1 MAFNSFRFLIFF
13 PIVTIL
19 YYAIPKKLKP
29 VWLLFASYFFYMSW
43 NPKYAI
49 LILISTVITYLS
61 GILLSKNEN
70 GSLRK
75 WIVFGSFF
83 VNLSILFFFKYC
95 NFMLDNINAVL
106 RIFNGQ
112 NVTNP
117 FSFILPVGI
126 SFYTFQALG
135 YTVDV
140 YRKKT
145 EAEKNFIN
153 YALFVSFFP
162 QLVAGPIE
170 RSTNLL
176 LQIKKVTKEKMFDYE
191 KFVKGFTLMCY
202 GMFMKVVIA
211 DRISIF
217 VDGVY
222 SSLQNAGLVETMA
235 AAAAFSIQIYCDFGG
250 YSLIAIGA
258 ANVMGFDLCENFNAP
273 YFADSIS
280 DFWHRWH
287 ISLSTWFKDYLYI
300 PLGGSRCSKIRK
312 YFNIL
317 VTFLVSGL
325 WHGADWTYVFWGGLH
340 GVFQIVGDIL
350 KPVKEKVNGLLKTD
364 TSVFSYRFGRIAVT
378 FILTSLAWVPFR
390 ASNFSDVTL
399 FFKDMFTRP
408 DFWVLTDGSIFNY
421 GLSRPEATILFISL
435 LILLVFD
442 IIKYKMN
449 MTIGDFLYKQN
460 LWFRWAVLILII
472 VSCLIFGEY
481 GMNFDSTQFI
491 YFRF

>member
-1 MAFNSFRFLIFF
+1 MATVDKDLG
-13 PIVTIL
+13 IVSAYGMYRAAGGT
-19 YYAIPKKLKP
+19 
-29 VWLLFASYFFYMSW
+29 
-43 NPKYAI
+43 
-49 LILISTVITYLS
+49 LS
-61 GILLSKNEN
+61 RKEYSQMLLS
-70 GSLRK
+70 
-75 WIVFGSFF
+75 I
-83 VNLSILFFFKYC
+83 
-95 NFMLDNINAVL
+95 
-106 RIFNGQ
+106 
-112 NVTNP
+112 P
-117 FSFILPVGI
+117 
-126 SFYTFQALG
+126 
-135 YTVDV
+135 
-140 YRKKT
+140 
-145 EAEKNFIN
+145 
-153 YALFVSFFP
+153 
-162 QLVAGPIE
+162 
-170 RSTNLL
+170 
-176 LQIKKVTKEKMFDYE
+176 
-191 KFVKGFTLMCY
+191 
-202 GMFMKVVIA
+202 
-211 DRISIF
+211 
-217 VDGVY
+217 
-222 SSLQNAGLVETMA
+222 GLVETMA

-435 LILLVFD
+435 LVLLVFD